1 MKKSK
6 LTDGRNVFVVT
17 RTHHI
22 TSSIF
27 IAALTNH
34 FYDEI
39 SGELEELLRG
49 GHISRGN
56 LFIDKRVHI
65 VLPHYIEE
73 DKKDT
78 INFVVS
84 KNPFTKMTKT
94 EGKNILYDSLTFY
107 GIQGSFQDGYFE
119 ASYERGLAYEHC
131 NKYAKI
137 WVSKNYPYLTE
148 K

>member
-6 LTDGRNVFVVT
+6 LTNGRNVFVVT
-17 RTHHI
+17 MIQHV

-27 IAALTNH
+27 VMALTNH

-39 SGELEELLRG
+39 SGELEELLSG
-49 GHISRGN
+49 GQISRGN
-56 LFIDKRVHI
+56 LFVD
-65 VLPHYIEE
+65 PADE
-73 DKKDT
+73 DI

-107 GIQGSFQDGYFE
+107 GIQGSFEDGYFE
-119 ASYERGLAYEHC
+119 ASYERGLAYEYC

-137 WVSKNYPYLTE
+137 WVSKNYPYLVE

>member
-17 RTHHI
+17 MRHHV
-22 TSSIF
+22 TSSMF
-27 IAALTNH
+27 VMALTNH

-49 GHISRGN
+49 GQISRGN
-56 LFIDKRVHI
+56 LFIDPVD
-65 VLPHYIEE
+65 E
-73 DKKDT
+73 DI

>member
-22 TSSIF
+22 TPSIF

-56 LFIDKRVHI
+56 LFIDLVD
-65 VLPHYIEE
+65 E
-73 DKKDT
+73 DI

-107 GIQGSFQDGYFE
+107 GIQGSFEDGYFE

-137 WVSKNYPYLTE
+137 WVSKNYPYLVE

>member
-17 RTHHI
+17 MRQHV
-22 TSSIF
+22 TSSMF
-27 IAALTNH
+27 VMALTNH

-49 GHISRGN
+49 GQISRGN
-56 LFIDKRVHI
+56 LFVDPVD
-65 VLPHYIEE
+65 E
-73 DKKDT
+73 DI

-107 GIQGSFQDGYFE
+107 GIQGSLQDGYFE

>member
-49 GHISRGN
+49 GQISIGN
-56 LFIDKRVHI
+56 LFIDPVD
-65 VLPHYIEE
+65 E
-73 DKKDT
+73 DI